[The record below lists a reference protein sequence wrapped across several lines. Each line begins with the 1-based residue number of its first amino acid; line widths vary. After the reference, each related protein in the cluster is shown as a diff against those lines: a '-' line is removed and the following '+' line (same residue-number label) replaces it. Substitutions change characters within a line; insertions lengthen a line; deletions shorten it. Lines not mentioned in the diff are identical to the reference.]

1 QIAGNVV
8 GGLAALTSI
17 KGGGLANYFINRQ
30 RALADPGFRAT
41 LAGSP
46 FTAGQF
52 FVSGGRGG
60 VAQPGAGM
68 PAPGGAAAPE
78 ELQPGFVGPGQP
90 SQYVAAP
97 GLNQFNVPGYEP
109 GEARQW
115 QPHLPPYAP
124 QQAIEE
130 AARA

>member
-1 QIAGNVV
+1 MDSPAGDFTKQIAGNVV

-52 FVSGGRGG
+52 FVSGERGG

-78 ELQPGFVGPGQP
+78 DFVGPP
-90 SQYVAAP
+90 AP
-97 GLNQFNVPGYEP
+97 GQSV
-109 GEARQW
+109 A
-115 QPHLPPYAP
+115 
-124 QQAIEE
+124 
-130 AARA
+130 